1 MYPDPRQLTHITRSD
16 PCHVVGSRSTSRI
29 LGWSRIIWSD
39 PYACG
44 RIQIRLTA
52 NFQDPDLHPKCNRS
66 AVLLARLLIN
76 LYLPMIRWT
85 FSLRLRKKKKNI
97 ILPQKLFL
105 HNIKSVLSNKQQH
118 LSAIVK
124 ELKSLLV
131 GHKKLKNKVKTKAE
145 TTVARCWGGIIQTM
159 SPQVWIPPAPQRNF
173 KKCPQ
178 EKPL

>member
-1 MYPDPRQLTHITRSD
+1 
-16 PCHVVGSRSTSRI
+16 
-29 LGWSRIIWSD
+29 
-39 PYACG
+39 
-44 RIQIRLTA
+44 
-52 NFQDPDLHPKCNRS
+52 
-66 AVLLARLLIN
+66 
-76 LYLPMIRWT
+76 MIRWT

-145 TTVARCWGGIIQTM
+145 TTVARC
-159 SPQVWIPPAPQRNF
+159 
-173 KKCPQ
+173 
-178 EKPL
+178 